1 MKSKIIFLLAISLIV
16 SGCASLSATP
26 TPTPTQ
32 TPLPTATYT
41 LQPTETPTPTTD
53 PMSLCEYDA
62 DFFAK
67 LRAELPVD
75 EAVIYRHF
83 INGAHSL
90 VVWYVEP
97 FIEPEIST
105 EEELY
110 DNQDIAINNA
120 LVSAAQLKRADPCA
134 GYFDSIELV
143 VVDRYYNGWFSGA
156 IRPEDIPDRPYDSVV
171 ADMFKATDIGY
182 VRDEIPAP
190 NDKAPANSCDWPTT
204 LEKIQQHFSPELVNT
219 AFYFVRDEVGNNVWA
234 NFYVLSADSAF
245 MSSLPSLMNITMELD
260 CLHPTPNNIIV
271 TAVNPEDVV
280 VLIGYLPNTGADTGT
295 SQNGFDIANFQYQ
308 TYND

>member
-1 MKSKIIFLLAISLIV
+1 MKSKTLLLLTISLIA
-16 SGCASLSATP
+16 SGCASVVAEP

-41 LQPTETPTPTTD
+41 PQPTDTPTATVD

-67 LRAELPVD
+67 LRAKLPVD

-83 INGAHSL
+83 LNGTHTLA
-90 VVWYVEP
+90 VRYVEP
-97 FIEPEIST
+97 FLKTDIST

-120 LVSAAQLKRADPCA
+120 LVSAAQLKRADPCV
-134 GYFDSIELV
+134 GYFDTIELV
-143 VVDRYYNGWFSGA
+143 VVDQYYNGWFSGA
-156 IRPEDIPDRPYDSVV
+156 IRPEDIPDTPYDSVIT
-171 ADMFKATDIGY
+171 DMFEATEIGY
-182 VRDEIPAP
+182 VRNEIPAP
-190 NDKAPANSCDWPTT
+190 NDKAPANSCDWPET

-219 AFYFVRDEVGNNVWA
+219 AFYFVRDDLGNNVWA
-234 NFYVLSADSAF
+234 NFYVLSAEDAF
-245 MSSLPSLMNITMELD
+245 INSLPALMNIAMELD
-260 CLHPTPNNIIV
+260 CLHPTPNYIIV

-280 VLIGYLPNTGADTGT
+280 VLIGYLPNTGAET
-295 SQNGFDIANFQYQ
+295 STSLNGFDIENFQYQ

>member
-1 MKSKIIFLLAISLIV
+1 MKSKILFLLTISLIA
-16 SGCASLSATP
+16 SGCASIFATP

-32 TPLPTATYT
+32 TPLPTATFT
-41 LQPTETPTPTTD
+41 PQPTETPTPTTD

-62 DFFAK
+62 DFFAR

-83 INGAHSL
+83 MNGLHTL

-97 FIEPEIST
+97 FIETEIST

-143 VVDRYYNGWFSGA
+143 VVDRLYNGWFSGA
-156 IRPEDIPDRPYDSVV
+156 IRPEDIPDTPYDSVV
-171 ADMFKATDIGY
+171 RDMFEATEISY
-182 VRDEIPAP
+182 VREEIPEATG
-190 NDKAPANSCDWPTT
+190 KAPVNSCDWPTT
-204 LEKIQQHFSPELVNT
+204 HEKIQQHFSPELVNT
-219 AFYFVRDEVGNNVWA
+219 AFYFVRDELGNNVWA
-234 NFYVLSADSAF
+234 NFYVLSAEEAF
-245 MSSLPSLMNITMELD
+245 ISSLPALMNIAMELD
-260 CLHPTPNNIIV
+260 CLHPTPGNIIV
-271 TAVNPEDVV
+271 TAVNPED
-280 VLIGYLPNTGADTGT
+280 
-295 SQNGFDIANFQYQ
+295 
-308 TYND
+308 